1 MFLIPYE
8 KTNYD
13 KREKRKLLQDHL
25 YPSLWTLLD
34 KLNGKL
40 LFTYVRWW
48 PSRIPPK
55 IENISNLR
63 SLPDLLVKKS
73 AVSK

>member
-1 MFLIPYE
+1 MIKE
-8 KTNYD
+8 K
-13 KREKRKLLQDHL
+13 KEKFLQDHL

-40 LFTYVRWW
+40 LFTYVTWW
-48 PSRIPPK
+48 PSRIPLK

-73 AVSK
+73 AISK